1 MYAFHRFATA
11 GAVSAAQGVPELV
24 ASMTSTAAAAK
35 PQPKSAVAIKAAA
48 KEFCHIYRNSALPD
62 LLVCAVTAPVS
73 PSEAFEFA
81 ATLLTH
87 VHADRVLAF
96 DAALKSSING
106 LYDDPENDDSDY
118 DYDSGHRGALVC
130 ALATAAWRRDGRL
143 PARALPTANMVTGAP
158 AALLSHCEVIGT
170 PAALLLALQESVEI
184 SPELLLA
191 MDAVITSDNS
201 QLGTVAP
208 ALAPL
213 QADALR
219 AAFKSA
225 GPASDSALASV
236 PGAIHLVLSA
246 STTTAATFVRPTPD
260 SLYL

>member
-1 MYAFHRFATA
+1 MDANSQRAKRF
-11 GAVSAAQGVPELV
+11 VCLV
-24 ASMTSTAAAAK
+24 LLLPALRS
-35 PQPKSAVAIKAAA
+35 PFPPA